1 MILTDEEIA
10 QITHKVR
17 PKAQAKALAV
27 MGFEFKFR
35 PDGTLVVSREHA
47 EMVLSGVRPQS
58 RKTKKPFT
66 IYNHDGTP
74 M

>member
-47 EMVLSGVRPQS
+47 DSVLSGVRHQA
-58 RKTKKPFT
+58 RKAKKPF
-66 IYNHDGTP
+66 IIRDHDGTP